1 MVITV
6 EVGVQGGLLLAS
18 SGQKP
23 VKLLNVLLCTG
34 QPPPQRM
41 ICSQMSVVLGLRN
54 RDLA

>member
-18 SGQKP
+18 SGQKL